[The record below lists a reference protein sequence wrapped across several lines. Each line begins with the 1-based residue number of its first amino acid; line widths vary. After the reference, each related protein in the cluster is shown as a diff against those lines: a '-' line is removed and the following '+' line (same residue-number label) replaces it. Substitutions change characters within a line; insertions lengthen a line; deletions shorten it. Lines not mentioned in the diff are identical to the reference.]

1 MNVYKPTG
9 EKVENWPQWV
19 QRLTNENIVLKRRVA
34 ELEKQV
40 MEEQA
45 RNAKRKCHRDTIRS
59 FGNVTGERYPNQLQN
74 YRGAT

>member
-9 EKVENWPQWV
+9 EKVESWPQWV
-19 QRLTNENIVLKRRVA
+19 QRLNNENIVLRRRVA

-45 RNAKRKCHRDTIRS
+45 RNAK
-59 FGNVTGERYPNQLQN
+59 
-74 YRGAT
+74 

>member
-9 EKVENWPQWV
+9 EKEENWPQWV
-19 QRLTNENIVLKRRVA
+19 QRLTNENVVLKRRVA

-45 RNAKRKCHRDTIRS
+45 RNAK
-59 FGNVTGERYPNQLQN
+59 
-74 YRGAT
+74 